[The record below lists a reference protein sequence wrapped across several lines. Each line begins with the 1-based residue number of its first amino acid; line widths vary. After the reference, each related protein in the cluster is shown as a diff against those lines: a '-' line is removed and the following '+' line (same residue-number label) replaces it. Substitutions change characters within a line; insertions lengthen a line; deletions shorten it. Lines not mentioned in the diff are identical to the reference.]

1 MYLLLYTVSTKA
13 KHFFTFRKYYFTYRK
28 FMGSDPITKF
38 LRCVL
43 DEGRLA
49 PTLALV
55 LSYLRYVLAF
65 AQLSISSKFLCTA
78 NCSTYI

>member
-1 MYLLLYTVSTKA
+1 
-13 KHFFTFRKYYFTYRK
+13 
-28 FMGSDPITKF
+28 MGSDPLTKF